1 MRRRLPVWLVA
12 LAAVLGSLAP
22 IGHSPPVR
30 AAEPYTLAT
39 GARYHVQVEKRSV
52 AVTVAVTFTN
62 LTPDPAGSFSV
73 FETVPL
79 AVHDVAA
86 SVSARDARGSLA
98 LKVAMQKGSDGKPV
112 NVATVKLRQ
121 ALRYRKSAAFTL
133 SYRLPDGKDPAIHVR
148 AAVVTF
154 PVWSFGTSSV
164 VTVDLPAAYEVR
176 ADGDPLTA
184 ARSGDITTLSS
195 GKIAD
200 PAHWLALLS
209 ADRETPMQTTS
220 ASVPLDGGTLDLKVN
235 AWVDDVAWGSSTL
248 AVLSG
253 ALPRLQKAIGL
264 PYSGLGPL
272 LVTEALPSSEAAI
285 GEAQP
290 GAQELQIAFD
300 APRFTVL
307 HQAAHVWLGDQL
319 IGQRWIGEGLA
330 SHYAAEVAGEM
341 KVKPPYDPA
350 RQAGAAAKDAF
361 PLEEWTADGTDAQ
374 GGYAYAAAWA
384 FVDGLAGK
392 VGDDTIRS
400 VLQRAAAGMDAYE
413 PVGDGA
419 PRASG
424 RPVTALD
431 SRRLLDQL
439 EALSGRG
446 LGADFNAT
454 VFGAESR
461 GLLPARAA
469 ARTAYAGLLR
479 RAGDWGAPDPTRT
492 AMAAWRYD
500 EATPQIG
507 AAQDWLADRDTL
519 LAAVERAGLSAPQRL
534 RDRYQSSG
542 GGAEARDELNAERAV
557 VTDYQ
562 AVLDRGS
569 ASRSLL
575 QRIGLLGAQDPDVLL
590 ADAHGR
596 FADGDLRGAADA
608 TSQARLRLD
617 GAEASGL
624 LRLAS
629 VVVVLLIALIVAFYL
644 LRRRRTLLRH
654 DG

>member
-12 LAAVLGSLAP
+12 LVAIIGSLAP
-22 IGHSPPVR
+22 IGRAAPAR
-30 AAEPYTLAT
+30 AAEPYSLAT
-39 GARYHVQVEKRSV
+39 SAHYQVQVEKRSV
-52 AVTVAVTFTN
+52 AVTVGVTFTN
-62 LTPDPAGSFSV
+62 LTPDPSGSFSV

-79 AVHDVAA
+79 AVHDAAA

-98 LKVAMQKGSDGKPV
+98 VKVAIQKGSDGTPV

-121 ALRYRKSAAFTL
+121 ALRYRKSVAFTL
-133 SYRLPDGKDPAIHVR
+133 IYRLPDGKDRAIRVR
-148 AAVVTF
+148 PSVVTF
-154 PVWSFGTSSV
+154 PVWSFGTSSA

-209 ADRETPMQTTS
+209 ADRATAMQTTS
-220 ASVPLDGGTLDLKVN
+220 ASVPLDGGTVDLKVN
-235 AWVDDVAWGSSTL
+235 AWADDAAWGSATL
-248 AVLSG
+248 ALLSG

-264 PYSGLGPL
+264 PYSGQGPL
-272 LVTEALPSSEAAI
+272 VVTEALPSSEAAI
-285 GEAQP
+285 GEAPP

-300 APRFTVL
+300 EPSFTVL

-319 IGQRWIGEGLA
+319 IGQRWISEGLA
-330 SHYAAEVAGEM
+330 SHYAAQVAGEM

-350 RQAGAAAKDAF
+350 RQAAAAARDAF

-374 GGYAYAAAWA
+374 AGYAYAASWA
-384 FVDGLAGK
+384 FVNSLAGK
-392 VGDDTIRS
+392 VGEDTLRA
-400 VLQRAAAGMDAYE
+400 VLRRVAAGMDAYE
-413 PVGDGA
+413 PVVDAA
-419 PRASG
+419 PQASG

-439 EALSGRG
+439 EAVSGRD
-446 LGADFNAT
+446 LGAGFKAT
-454 VFGAESR
+454 VFGDASR
-461 GLLPARAA
+461 GLLAARSA
-469 ARTAYAGLLR
+469 ARTAYAELLR
-479 RAGDWGAPDPTRT
+479 RAGDWGAPDPTQT
-492 AMAAWRYD
+492 AMAAWRFD

-519 LAAVERAGLSAPQRL
+519 LAAVERAGLSTPQRL
-534 RDRYQSSG
+534 HDRYQSSG

-562 AVLDRGS
+562 SVLDRGS

-575 QRIGLLGAQDPDVLL
+575 QRIGLLGGEDPDELL
-590 ADAHGR
+590 VAAHGR

-608 TSQARLRLD
+608 TSQARLRLN
-617 GAEASGL
+617 GAEAGGL

-629 VVVVLLIALIVAFYL
+629 VVVVLLIALIALIYL